1 MAARILI
8 TDPAFQVEP
17 WSAGQ
22 PVLRAYYEFGQSEA
36 VGPGQ
41 IPKLRTS
48 RLATITPSLT
58 RTFDRSYIW
67 NRDAQARQK
76 YQVDT
81 NAQGFDP
88 AVQGPQYDK
97 GFCSMLGVIQRAEQ
111 LYPNDYNII
120 IKGGRGQTDI
130 ESFFEDAGDGQN
142 NLFHTL
148 LNEVILPGNQAVQD
162 LAAELGA
169 TIEAVFVYWQQGET
183 QPTGTYSTYAAA
195 QTKFLVDE
203 LKPRL
208 LWSPGTKFVI
218 GDTVMAPAI
227 NAIKRSWV
235 AGRTDAVSVSMER
248 MIHLDVDD
256 DDIHWDAKSTFNNG
270 FISIPE
276 AIGWI
281 PTTSKLF
288 MRLRPAHAG
297 NSGGLLLDES
307 GWYNDLGAKSGEE
320 GVLAVNPATN
330 RTGLTVGSAH
340 IAKLTPVL
348 RRGVQRMENVPKR
361 VHFVAQQPATG
372 TALRYVFSNLGLL
385 DVLPGFGQGIVALD
399 GTYVGGQRD
408 ASAPCVISAVQ
419 STVSGTATTTV
430 YFNGTAVGSKAMP
443 FNRLEGN
450 TGQGFALL
458 SPPTNQY
465 DDQAA
470 LPGDWVMGLDAYVGE
485 ISGGALAA
493 EIAAIKTE
501 FSIGGTTPP
510 PAPSGYQATYT
521 DTVPA
526 DA

>member
-1 MAARILI
+1 MGLFTTRINTLLALEAWAAA
-8 TDPAFQVEP
+8 P
-17 WSAGQ
+17 

-41 IPKLRTS
+41 IPKLRNS

-58 RTFDRSYIW
+58 RTFERSYIW
-67 NRDAQARQK
+67 NRDAQARQP

-88 AVQGPQYDK
+88 VVQGAQYDK

-148 LNEVILPGNQAVQD
+148 LNEVILPGNQAIRD

-169 TIEAVFVYWQQGET
+169 TIEIVFVYWQQGET
-183 QPTGTYSTYAAA
+183 QPVGTYSSYAAS

-208 LWSPGTKFVI
+208 LWSPATKFVI

-227 NAIKRSWV
+227 NTIKRNWV
-235 AGRTDAVSVSMER
+235 ASRTDAVSVGMER
-248 MIHLDVDD
+248 MIHLDVDG

-297 NSGGLLLDES
+297 SAGGLLLDES

-320 GVLAVNPATN
+320 GVLATNPATN
-330 RTGLTVGSAH
+330 MVGLTVGSAH

-361 VHFVAQQPATG
+361 VHFVVQQPATG
-372 TALRYVFSNLGLL
+372 STLRYLFSNLGLL
-385 DVLPGFGQGIVALD
+385 DVLPGLAQGIVALD
-399 GTYVGGQRD
+399 GTYVGGQQD
-408 ASAPCVISAVQ
+408 ASAPCIISAVQ
-419 STVSGTATTTV
+419 SATSGTTSI
-430 YFNGTAVGSKAMP
+430 YFNGMTVGSKAMP
-443 FNRLEGN
+443 CYRLEGN

-465 DDQAA
+465 DSQASQ
-470 LPGDWVMGLDAYVGE
+470 PGDWIMGLDAYVGE
-485 ISGGALAA
+485 VSSSALAA
-493 EIAAIKTE
+493 EITALKGE
-501 FSIGGTTPP
+501 FAIGGATPP
-510 PAPSGYQATYT
+510 SPKGYQATYT